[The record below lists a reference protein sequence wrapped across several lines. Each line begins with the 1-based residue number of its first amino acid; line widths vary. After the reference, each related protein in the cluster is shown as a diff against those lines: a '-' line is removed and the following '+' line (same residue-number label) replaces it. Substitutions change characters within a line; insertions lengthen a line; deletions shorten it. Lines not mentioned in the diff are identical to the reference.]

1 MKTTEKPLKH
11 LYRQLV
17 NSAPNNLGSH
27 RTNAPRDPKQFQ
39 NAQQNLRAEK
49 RMTRDSLYN
58 LLLKLLKLDSSNDL
72 WFTRIS
78 WWLVMTKISW
88 KNLRWWSIGPICH
101 HFILHVLQARR
112 FLCFVPS
119 FLWKEFEEKQYIPA
133 IYLINDR
140 KIEETHDFFCN
151 TFLAPELNNAKKLY
165 LVADH
170 EASVIKATK
179 KKHLPEI
186 DLFRCSIHA
195 KNDVKRK
202 L

>member
-11 LYRQLV
+11 LNRQLV
-17 NSAPNNLGSH
+17 NSAPSDLGSH

-49 RMTRDSLYN
+49 RLTQDSLYN

-101 HFILHVLQARR
+101 LFILHVLKAWR
-112 FLCFVPS
+112 FLRFVPS
-119 FLWKEFEEKQYIPA
+119 FLWKEFEEKPCIPA
-133 IYLINDR
+133 IYLINDS

-151 TFLAPELNNAKKLY
+151 TFLNLYQNWTMKKI
-165 LVADH
+165 V
-170 EASVIKATK
+170 SRGGSWGFSNQSNK
-179 KKHLPEI
+179 KNTFLKLI
-186 DLFRCSIHA
+186 CSG
-195 KNDVKRK
+195 VRYTQRTM
-202 L
+202 